1 MANSRKKI
9 QQHHPANITT
19 NSSTFFSNSEKNGRF
34 RGLPMGGN
42 PMGYNK
48 QTAENE
54 WMAEWEKKEKI
65 LREHDCSE
73 DLIQE
78 LKAFEKKQFNR
89 DRKFYEHL
97 EDHEDDFIERQ
108 PALPPEREVRTIDDI
123 FNIVEDT
130 EVLKLLRKTE
140 REVLIFFVLRANDYK
155 IEEIADK
162 LHMTTGEIYGRVYR
176 FRQKISKKR
185 KK

>member
-1 MANSRKKI
+1 
-9 QQHHPANITT
+9 
-19 NSSTFFSNSEKNGRF
+19 
-34 RGLPMGGN
+34 
-42 PMGYNK
+42 MGYNK
-48 QTAENE
+48 QSAENE
-54 WMAEWEKKEKI
+54 WKAEWEKKEKI
-65 LREHDCSE
+65 LREHSCSE

-78 LKAFEKKQFNR
+78 LKTFEKKQFNR
-89 DRKFYEHL
+89 DRKFYEHI
-97 EDHEDDFIERQ
+97 DDYEDDFIERQ

-140 REVLIFFVLRANDYK
+140 KEVLIFFVLRANDYK